1 MAGRPYHV
9 GKLLTEAPKG
19 KKAVWHTCLEKML
32 VDMTAEKWIKT
43 AFSEAEYPG
52 VLEQAFQK
60 YIIDESQMFRYAKR
74 RHVKDDIMK
83 IIQSQTRIK
92 LRTEK

>member
-1 MAGRPYHV
+1 
-9 GKLLTEAPKG
+9 
-19 KKAVWHTCLEKML
+19 ML
-32 VDMTAEKWIKT
+32 VVIMADKVLKT
-43 AFSEAEYPG
+43 TFSEAEYPG

-74 RHVKDDIMK
+74 RHIKDDILD
-83 IIQSQTRIK
+83 IIRNQTPIK

>member
-1 MAGRPYHV
+1 MADKV
-9 GKLLTEAPKG
+9 L
-19 KKAVWHTCLEKML
+19 
-32 VDMTAEKWIKT
+32 KT
-43 AFSEAEYPG
+43 TFSEAEYPG

-74 RHVKDDIMK
+74 RHIKDDILD
-83 IIQSQTRIK
+83 IIRNQTPIK

>member
-1 MAGRPYHV
+1 
-9 GKLLTEAPKG
+9 
-19 KKAVWHTCLEKML
+19 ML
-32 VDMTAEKWIKT
+32 VDMAAEKVIKAT
-43 AFSEAEYPG
+43 FSEAEYTG

-74 RHVKDDIMK
+74 RHVKDDILK
-83 IIQSQTRIK
+83 IIHNQTTIK